1 MRILFLHPNFPAQF
15 RHLASVLAR
24 DPDHQ
29 VLFGTK
35 CQVGSIPGVK
45 KILYKPSRDVR
56 KEIHHYLQSAEGAVL
71 EGQAAYRMAVQL
83 KAQGFIPDVIFGHS
97 GWGSTMFM
105 KDVFPNTPL
114 LCYFEWFNNA
124 HGSDSDFN
132 PEFPLSVDREL
143 RIRVRNAPILLD
155 LYSADMG
162 ITPTQWQHHQFPKE
176 YHNKI
181 KVHHDGIDTD
191 FFKPNLGA
199 KLVMPQLHLDLSQVD
214 ELVTYVARGME
225 PYRGF
230 PQFLEAVAL
239 LQKRRPN
246 CHVIVVGADRIAYGS
261 ALPNGKTYKGIMLE
275 KLCEDLDL
283 TRIHFTGMLP
293 YYQYLQ
299 VLQASSVHVYLTVP
313 FVLSWSML
321 EAMSAGCILIASST
335 APVKEVIEDGING
348 LLVDFFSPQQIAERI
363 EEVLNNPTHLNDLR
377 AKARETVEERYSL
390 KKLIPEKVEI
400 LLSIVN
406 KGT

>member
-15 RHLASVLAR
+15 RHLATALAR
-24 DPDHQ
+24 DPNHQ

-35 CQVGSIPGVK
+35 CQEGSIPGVK
-45 KILYKPSRDVR
+45 KILYIPNRDVR
-56 KEIHHYLQSAEGAVL
+56 RDIHHYLHSTEGAVL

-105 KDVFPNTPL
+105 KDVFPKTPL

-124 HGSDSDFN
+124 HGSDADFN
-132 PEFPLSVDREL
+132 SEFPLSVDREL
-143 RIRVRNAPILLD
+143 RIRVRNTPILLD

-162 ITPTQWQHHQFPKE
+162 ITPTQWQHQQFPKE
-176 YHNKI
+176 YRNKI
-181 KVHHDGIDTD
+181 QIHHDGINTD

-199 KLVMPQLHLDLSQVD
+199 KLVMPQLNLDLSHVN

-230 PQFLEAVAL
+230 PQFMEAVAL
-239 LQKRRPN
+239 IHKRRPN
-246 CHVIVVGADRIAYGS
+246 CHVVVVGADRIAYGP
-261 ALPNGKTYKGIMLE
+261 ALPNGKTYMGIMLE

-299 VLQASSVHVYLTVP
+299 VLQASSVHAYLTVP

-321 EAMSAGCILIASST
+321 EAMSAGCMIVASNT
-335 APVKEVIEDGING
+335 APVREVVEDGVNG
-348 LLVDFFSPQQIAERI
+348 LLVDFFSPQQIADRI
-363 EEVLNNPTHLNDLR
+363 DEALKDSTHSKIIR
-377 AKARETVEERYSL
+377 AKARKTIEERYSL
-390 KKLIPEKVEI
+390 KKLMPEKMNI
-400 LLSIVN
+400 LLSMAN
-406 KGT
+406 K